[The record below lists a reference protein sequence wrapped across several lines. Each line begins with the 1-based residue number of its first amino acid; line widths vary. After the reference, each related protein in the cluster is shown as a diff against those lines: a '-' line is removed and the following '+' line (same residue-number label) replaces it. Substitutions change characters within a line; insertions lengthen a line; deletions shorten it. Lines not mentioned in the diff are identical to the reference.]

1 MSKKV
6 PNRIYIQTEEFEQVH
21 LDRVFSSDTLY
32 FSEDAVETALSKLVI
47 RINSDLFLQGV
58 KSQMNTKATVENAL
72 NEMKSC
78 FNDGKDVV
86 PMLSEAA
93 VRKFIGLHYHN
104 VDRIIDRIKSFEIR
118 LSNRKL

>member
-78 FNDGKDVV
+78 FNDSKDVV

-93 VRKFIGLHYHN
+93 VRKFIGRHYQN
-104 VDRIIDRIKSFEIR
+104 VDRIIDRIKSFEE
-118 LSNRKL
+118 

>member
-21 LDRVFSSDTLY
+21 LDRVFDSDTLY
-32 FSEDAVETALSKLVI
+32 FSEDAVRDALSRLII

-58 KSQMNTKATVENAL
+58 KSQMNTNATVENSI

-78 FNDGKDVV
+78 FRDGKDVV
-86 PMLSEAA
+86 PMLNENH
-93 VRKFIGLHYHN
+93 VRKILSRYCCDVN
-104 VDRIIDRIKSFEIR
+104 RIIDEIKDIEE
-118 LSNRKL
+118 